1 MALAKSKPWPLMV
14 ALLAFLKGV
23 GFTQLL
29 LSFRRNLANK
39 VSMPESVHA
48 PIAPVQLA
56 VKKTESFS
64 AETEAAIR
72 ESLRRCPARAVEA
85 AIEFRKTGDVGH
97 LPVVIAGVFER
108 FVEPDLRAR
117 LAAPDSDDLR
127 VIEDL
132 GLDSLTM
139 MEIVMLV
146 EEITGT
152 EIANEEL
159 RQLSTIGDIKAF
171 VDCRARGLPPP
182 ASATVYDNAALL
194 ARMPIQ
200 PPFLFLDEARVS
212 AAKAAA
218 SYRITGQEVFLQGHF
233 KGNPVMPA
241 SLMLEALGQLGVWY
255 LLAGLPVEAGKTVDP
270 ATIFFASTDGVRCH
284 RVCKPGDVLTLQL
297 KPKRVKA
304 PLAVF
309 EGSIRVGQDKA
320 VTAEEITLTFGL
332 MDAATPMPMP
342 VPAPQT

>member
-1 MALAKSKPWPLMV
+1 
-14 ALLAFLKGV
+14 
-23 GFTQLL
+23 
-29 LSFRRNLANK
+29 
-39 VSMPESVHA
+39 
-48 PIAPVQLA
+48 
-56 VKKTESFS
+56 VKQAESFS
-64 AETEAAIR
+64 PETEAAIR
-72 ESLRRCPARAVEA
+72 ESLRRCSAQAVEA
-85 AIEFRKTGDVGH
+85 AIEFRKTGDVRQ
-97 LPVVIAGVFER
+97 LPVVIIGIFER
-108 FVEPDLRAR
+108 FVEPDLRVR
-117 LAAPDSDDLR
+117 LAASDSDDLR

-152 EIANEEL
+152 QIANEEL
-159 RQLSTIGDIKAF
+159 RQLSTIGDIKTF

-182 ASATVYDNAALL
+182 PSASVYSNAALL
-194 ARMPIQ
+194 ERMPIQ

-212 AAKAAA
+212 AAKATA

-255 LLAGLPVEAGKTVDP
+255 LLVGLPVEAGKVVGTG
-270 ATIFFASTDGVRCH
+270 TIFFASTDGVRCH

-320 VTAEEITLTFGL
+320 VSAEEITLTFGL
-332 MDAATPMPMP
+332 EDAPAPAPKP
-342 VPAPQT
+342 EAEPAPQV